1 MERIFDFAGRNT
13 VMTKHY
19 DNYSANEAQELGA
32 SHAERG
38 AALSTALIVMSLLAA
53 ISMTVL
59 AVVTHE
65 ARIAGSDLQRTQTF
79 YAADAGLEKMTNDF
93 SKLFAKTSNPT
104 SAQLS
109 NIATSYPTELTNE
122 GFRFNQSLSV
132 DAATNSGTVTIA
144 NGPFSGLYASVTPY
158 VLTSTATHTNTG
170 TQVSLQRKMNNY
182 LVPIFQF
189 GMFSNEDIELYRS
202 EERRVGKEC
211 RSRWS
216 PYH

>member
-19 DNYSANEAQELGA
+19 DNYSVTTAQELRA
-32 SHAERG
+32 SDAERG

-93 SKLFAKTSNPT
+93 SKLFAKTSNP
-104 SAQLS
+104 SRWQLS
-109 NIATSYPTELTNE
+109 NTATSYPTELTKE
-122 GFRFNQSLSV
+122 GFSFNQSLSL
-132 DAATNSGTVTIA
+132 DATANS
-144 NGPFSGLYASVTPY
+144 
-158 VLTSTATHTNTG
+158 
-170 TQVSLQRKMNNY
+170 
-182 LVPIFQF
+182 
-189 GMFSNEDIELYRS
+189 
-202 EERRVGKEC
+202 
-211 RSRWS
+211 W
-216 PYH
+216 

>member
-1 MERIFDFAGRNT
+1 
-13 VMTKHY
+13 MTKHS
-19 DNYSANEAQELGA
+19 DNVSADNAQGFRA

-38 AALSTALIVMSLLAA
+38 AALGIVLIVMSLLAA

-109 NIATSYPTELTNE
+109 NIA
-122 GFRFNQSLSV
+122 
-132 DAATNSGTVTIA
+132 
-144 NGPFSGLYASVTPY
+144 AS
-158 VLTSTATHTNTG
+158 
-170 TQVSLQRKMNNY
+170 
-182 LVPIFQF
+182 
-189 GMFSNEDIELYRS
+189 
-202 EERRVGKEC
+202 
-211 RSRWS
+211 
-216 PYH
+216 

>member
-1 MERIFDFAGRNT
+1 
-13 VMTKHY
+13 MTKHAN
-19 DNYSANEAQELGA
+19 NYSATKAQGLRA
-32 SHAERG
+32 SHTEQG

-93 SKLFAKTSNPT
+93 SKLFAKTANPT
-104 SAQLS
+104 SAPLS
-109 NIATSYPTELTNE
+109 NIATSYPTELTGE
-122 GFRFNQSLSV
+122 GFSFNQSLSL
-132 DAATNSGTVTIA
+132 DATANSGTVTIA
-144 NGPFSGLYASVTPY
+144 NGPFSGLYASVSPY
-158 VLTSTATHTNTG
+158 LLTSTAIHTNTG

-189 GMFSNEDIELYRS
+189 GM
-202 EERRVGKEC
+202 
-211 RSRWS
+211 
-216 PYH
+216 